1 MTVLLAEEILDDGVG
16 LLLESSGD
24 SLDDDSEIFS
34 EFDECR
40 KVRAPDHF
48 LFVECD
54 GVQHVLYV
62 MCWLLRFIPVLVLP
76 ASPSALRY
84 HEKKKKALK
93 SRLLQHSLM
102 YHLLLAHFVLFKKAE

>member
-40 KVRAPDHF
+40 KVRAPDHYF
-48 LFVECD
+48 FVECD

-76 ASPSALRY
+76 ASHSALRY
-84 HEKKKKALK
+84 HEKKKKK
-93 SRLLQHSLM
+93 LLR
-102 YHLLLAHFVLFKKAE
+102 AACFNTV